1 MRILKKDL
9 VTKFLKTITLIV
21 FIFSNS
27 IAFAAVSSFVDNKV
41 VHPNDGGIGQNSPT
55 GVSFNPNGTRMYV
68 TGTSGNR
75 IMQYTLT
82 TPFDISTST
91 LLEGSICNFSA
102 VANDGLNINFNSDG
116 TKVFLTD
123 TSSGVEDIE
132 IFSLTTAYDV
142 STCVSEGNKDL
153 GITELRDIEFSNDG
167 YKLFIFDKG
176 GNGGNHSI
184 LQYSL
189 LSPFDLSNP
198 TLVKEYIGPNG
209 NIKNNIQKFA
219 QGLEF
224 SSDGSKMFITGGAA
238 TSTSTKGGVY
248 EFTLASPFDLRG
260 TVTYEGEYSSAA
272 QILELAGLTFS
283 ADGSKMFL
291 VDFSDDEDSP
301 RAVYEY
307 DLTCGFGVIKCIDP
321 TKNKDDVASIESQ
334 SEATKKLIQHTT
346 FPVINR
352 MEWLRRNS
360 ERVNLT
366 NQNIKFQFNNTILSS
381 LTDTLIPLYFS
392 NDGDSAS
399 NYQNSSWSF
408 WSEGTISI
416 GSTGDTSQSSS
427 KSINTSAIS
436 LGADKKGEDN
446 IMRGIALR
454 FGTDDVDVGDLGSAL
469 DMSSF
474 SLTFYKSK
482 PKGEQRFTDNLI
494 GMSFIN
500 SDLINNSGSIST
512 DGERYGEQLYGSLSL
527 RDTFSKNRL
536 NFTPKLK
543 INYGITHLAAYTE
556 TGATGLNLKYND
568 QYIGNFTSSVGTSLD
583 NTYDLKMGSFI
594 PYYDF
599 EYYAD
604 MSPSSQQKF
613 SYVSNGENF
622 ILENINNSTHNFMS
636 SIGFDFISESGLTLM
651 TKYTRDQAQNN
662 KNDSYIIALD
672 YRGSQRSSYAMS
684 IQDTS
689 AKLSHNKELNNF
701 KINVDSHY
709 DFFNDDPEYGLY
721 VEISNVN

>member
-1 MRILKKDL
+1 MKILNTAL
-9 VTKFLKTITLIV
+9 LTKFLKIIILI
-21 FIFSNS
+21 IFTFAKTNT
-27 IAFAAVSSFVDNKV
+27 FAAVSSFVDNKV

-116 TKVFLTD
+116 TKVFLAD

-224 SSDGSKMFITGGAA
+224 SSDGSKMFITGGGA

-272 QILELAGLTFS
+272 QILQLAGLTFS
-283 ADGSKMFL
+283 ADGLKMFL
-291 VDFSDDEDSP
+291 VDFTDDEDSP

-321 TKNKDDVASIESQ
+321 TANKDDVASIESQ
-334 SEATKKLIQHTT
+334 SDATKKIIQHTT
-346 FPVINR
+346 YPVINR

-360 ERVNLT
+360 GRVNLT
-366 NQNIKFQFNNTILSS
+366 NQNIKFQFNNEMLNALSS
-381 LTDTLIPLYFS
+381 SLIPLYFS
-392 NDGDSAS
+392 NDNS
-399 NYQNSSWSF
+399 NELNYTNSNWSF
-408 WSEGTISI
+408 WSEGSISI
-416 GSTGDTSQSSS
+416 GRAGDSATSSF
-427 KSINTSAIS
+427 KDIKTSGITF
-436 LGADKKGEDN
+436 GADKKGEDD

-454 FGTDDVDVGDLGSAL
+454 FGADDVDVGDLGSAL

-474 SLTFYKSK
+474 SLTFYQSK
-482 PKGEQRFTDNLI
+482 PKGEQRFTDHLL
-494 GMSFIN
+494 GLSFLN
-500 SDLINNSGSIST
+500 SNLINNSGSSST
-512 DGERYGEQLYGSLSL
+512 DGERYGEQIYGSLSL

-536 NFTPKLK
+536 NFTPKIK
-543 INYGITHLAAYTE
+543 INYGITHLGAYTE

-689 AKLSHNKELNNF
+689 AKLSHNKELNGF
-701 KINVDSHY
+701 KINLDSHY
-709 DFFNDDPEYGLY
+709 DFFKDDPDYGIDLK
-721 VEISNVN
+721 ISSIY

>member
-1 MRILKKDL
+1 MIKLHIIIRYYMLSFLLIDSISGFVRIYLG
-9 VTKFLKTITLIV
+9 ITNPLFNIGYWIRGPMLII

-189 LSPFDLSNP
+189 LSPFDLSNT

-209 NIKNNIQKFA
+209 DIKNNIQKFA

-224 SSDGSKMFITGGAA
+224 SSDGSKMFITGGGA

-283 ADGSKMFL
+283 ADGLKMFL
-291 VDFSDDEDSP
+291 VDFSNDEDSP

-307 DLTCGFGVIKCIDP
+307 DLTCGFGVVKCIDP
-321 TKNKDDVASIESQ
+321 TANKDDVGSIEAQ
-334 SEATKKLIQHTT
+334 SEASKKLIQHNTY
-346 FPVINR
+346 PVLNR

-360 ERVNLT
+360 ERVNFT
-366 NQNIKFQFNNTILSS
+366 NQNIKFQFNNAMLNSLS
-381 LTDTLIPLYFS
+381 DTLIPLYFS
-392 NDGDSAS
+392 NDSNDKS

-416 GSTGDTSQSSS
+416 GSTGDTIQSSS
-427 KSINTSAIS
+427 KSIDTSAIT

-454 FGTDDVDVGDLGSAL
+454 LGSDDVDVGDLGSAL
-469 DMSSF
+469 DMSTF
-474 SLTFYKSK
+474 SLTFYESR
-482 PKGEQRFTDNLI
+482 PKGEDRFIDHLI
-494 GMSFIN
+494 GASFIN
-500 SDLINNSGSIST
+500 SDLINNSGSTST
-512 DGERYGEQLYGSLSL
+512 DGERSGEQLYGSLSL
-527 RDTFSKNRL
+527 RDTLSINKL

-543 INYGITHLAAYTE
+543 VSYGVTHFAEYKE
-556 TGATGLNLKYND
+556 TGATGLNLQFND
-568 QYIGNFTSSVGTSLD
+568 QYIGNFTSSLGTSID
-583 NTYDLKMGSFI
+583 NSFDLKIGTFI
-594 PYYDF
+594 PI
-599 EYYAD
+599 A
-604 MSPSSQQKF
+604 Q
-613 SYVSNGENF
+613 
-622 ILENINNSTHNFMS
+622 
-636 SIGFDFISESGLTLM
+636 
-651 TKYTRDQAQNN
+651 TKN
-662 KNDSYIIALD
+662 
-672 YRGSQRSSYAMS
+672 
-684 IQDTS
+684 
-689 AKLSHNKELNNF
+689 H
-701 KINVDSHY
+701 
-709 DFFNDDPEYGLY
+709 
-721 VEISNVN
+721 

>member
-1 MRILKKDL
+1 MNIK
-9 VTKFLKTITLIV
+9 KTIFINVV
-21 FIFSNS
+21 FVIIFLNS
-27 IAFAAVSSFVDNKV
+27 VTFAAVSSFVDNKV

-102 VANDGLNINFNSDG
+102 VAADGLNINFNSDG
-116 TKVFLTD
+116 TKVFLAD

-209 NIKNNIQKFA
+209 DIKNNIQKFA

-248 EFTLASPFDLRG
+248 EFTLALPFDLRG

-283 ADGSKMFL
+283 ADGLKMFL

-321 TKNKDDVASIESQ
+321 TANKDDKGSVESQ
-334 SEATKKLIQHTT
+334 SEASKKLIQHTT
-346 FPVINR
+346 FPILNR
-352 MEWLRRNS
+352 MEWLRRNKDS
-360 ERVNLT
+360 INLT
-366 NQNIKFQFNNTILSS
+366 NQNIKFQFSNEILASLSNLITPSS
-381 LTDTLIPLYFS
+381 LTS
-392 NDGDSAS
+392 NNTSTAEPQFG
-399 NYQNSSWSF
+399 NWSY
-408 WSEGTISI
+408 WSEGTVSV
-416 GSTGDTSQSSS
+416 GKVGDTGASSA
-427 KSINTSAIS
+427 KNINSSAITI
-436 LGADKKGEDN
+436 GADRRNDKNRMFGF
-446 IMRGIALR
+446 AFR
-454 FGTDDVDVGDLGSAL
+454 FGSDDIDVGNLGSAL
-469 DMSSF
+469 DMNAL
-474 SLTFYKSK
+474 SLTVYETR
-482 PKGEQRFTDNLI
+482 PKGKNMFMDSLI
-494 GMSFIN
+494 GISAIN
-500 SDLINNSGSIST
+500 TNLLNNSGSIST
-512 DGERYGEQLYGSLSL
+512 DGEREGKQIFASIKFRETFTKEKLNITPNIKLDLGFTSLS
-527 RDTFSKNRL
+527 D
-536 NFTPKLK
+536 
-543 INYGITHLAAYTE
+543 YTE
-556 TGATGLNLKYND
+556 TGAEGLNLKFNRQD
-568 QYIGNFTSSVGTSLD
+568 IGTVITSIGSVID
-583 NTYDLKMGSFI
+583 NTINIDNGIIKPNIQL
-594 PYYDF
+594 
-599 EYYAD
+599 EYNAD
-604 MSPSSQQKF
+604 ISPSSKQEF
-613 SYVSNGENF
+613 EYASNGTSY
-622 ILENINNSTHNFMS
+622 ILENINSSTHN
-636 SIGFDFISESGLTLM
+636 
-651 TKYTRDQAQNN
+651 
-662 KNDSYIIALD
+662 
-672 YRGSQRSSYAMS
+672 YRGSFGFDLITDNGFSLMTSYERNQSKGNGHSDNIYFGGSYISKRNETYAFSLDGSETFNTKLNYKRDLNGIGIKVSSNYSLMS
-684 IQDTS
+684 EIPDYGATIEVS
-689 AKLSHNKELNNF
+689 NKF
-701 KINVDSHY
+701 
-709 DFFNDDPEYGLY
+709 
-721 VEISNVN
+721 